1 MTDQVNKDMLI
12 AVMSKRLE
20 QSEKMVKLQ
29 TDQLNNYREHVEA
42 YKVLLAK
49 YQQDAAAN
57 IERLSQFVKMLDV
70 QKEENTRLTN
80 ELQELKHYTQQLEQ
94 KMQAS

>member
-20 QSEKMVKLQ
+20 QLEKMVKLQ
-29 TDQLNNYREHVEA
+29 TDQLNNYREHVEIC
-42 YKVLLAK
+42 KVLLGK
-49 YQQDAAAN
+49 YEQEAAAN
-57 IERLSQFVKMLDV
+57 MERLSQIVKMLDV
-70 QKEENTRLTN
+70 EKEENTRLTN
-80 ELQELKHYTQQLEQ
+80 ELQELKQYTQQLEQ

>member
-12 AVMSKRLE
+12 AVMSKQLE

-29 TDQLNNYREHVEA
+29 RDQLNNYREQVEA
-42 YKVLLAK
+42 YKVLLGK

-57 IERLSQFVKMLDV
+57 MERMSQIVKMLDV
-70 QKEENTRLTN
+70 RNEENTRLTN

-94 KMQAS
+94 RM

>member
-12 AVMSKRLE
+12 AVMSKRQE
-20 QSEKMVKLQ
+20 QLEKMVKLQ
-29 TDQLNNYREHVEA
+29 KDQLNIYREQVEA

-57 IERLSQFVKMLDV
+57 IERLSH
-70 QKEENTRLTN
+70 R
-80 ELQELKHYTQQLEQ
+80 
-94 KMQAS
+94 